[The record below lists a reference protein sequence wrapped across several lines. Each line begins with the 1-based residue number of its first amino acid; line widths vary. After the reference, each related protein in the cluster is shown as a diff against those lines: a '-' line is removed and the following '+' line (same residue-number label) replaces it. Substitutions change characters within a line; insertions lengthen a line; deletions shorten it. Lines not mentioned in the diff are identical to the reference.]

1 MFNFKC
7 KVRVVVAGIGPALTI
22 KTMSDDFL
30 AREQAILGGSFSPT
44 GLDSSGGD
52 VDFSASAF
60 PDLDAFDGDAPIPS
74 ASARSL
80 SNGLG
85 DGFGDFET
93 IPSMGSFNGP
103 PPTDVKV
110 TGDADLDQFESQF
123 PDLDVVRDATFV
135 FHAANSDSL
144 MKLNSFGYL

>member
-1 MFNFKC
+1 MP
-7 KVRVVVAGIGPALTI
+7 VVASVGPALTI

-44 GLDSSGGD
+44 GLGSNGGD

-60 PDLDAFDGDAPIPS
+60 PDLDTLDGNAPIPS

-93 IPSMGSFNGP
+93 IPSMGSLNGP
-103 PPTDVKV
+103 PPTDIKV

-123 PDLDVVRDATFV
+123 PDLDVVRDAFV
-135 FHAANSDSL
+135 LFYSSL
-144 MKLNSFGYL
+144 GWLNET